1 LIELNML
8 IAKEKRKT
16 NIAEYILYMWQ
27 LEDMLR
33 ALRFDSELIRNH
45 LVKGFNQPG
54 DISEEITEWYVN
66 LASLMKSDG
75 VEQHG
80 HIQVIKNL
88 LNELND
94 LHLLLLSRP
103 QEMDYINTFQQSL
116 PFIKE
121 LKSKQKETG
130 LNDIE
135 VCLNGLYGL
144 LLLRIQKKEISD
156 GTEKSM
162 QVIAGFVAKLSAKY
176 LQYEK
181 GEIEFD

>member
-1 LIELNML
+1 ML

-27 LEDMLR
+27 LEDLLR
-33 ALRFDSELIRNH
+33 ALKFDVELIRNH

-54 DISEEITEWYVN
+54 DISEEITEWYLN

-75 VEQHG
+75 VEQQG
-80 HIQVIKNL
+80 HIQVLKNL

-94 LHLLLLSRP
+94 LHLILISRP
-103 QEMDYINTFQQSL
+103 QEFDYINTFQQSL

-121 LKSKQKETG
+121 LKSKQNASA

-135 VCLNGLYGL
+135 VCMNGLYGL

-162 QVIAGFVAKLSAKY
+162 QVIAGFVSKLSAKY

-181 GEIEFD
+181 GKIEFD

>member
-1 LIELNML
+1 ML

-33 ALRFDSELIRNH
+33 ALKFDAELIRNL

-54 DISEEITEWYVN
+54 DISEEITDWYLN

-75 VEQHG
+75 VEQTG
-80 HIQVIKNL
+80 HIQVLKNL

-103 QEMDYINTFQQSL
+103 EEFDYINSFQQSL
-116 PFIKE
+116 PFINE
-121 LKSKQKETG
+121 LKSKQNETI

-135 VCLNGLYGL
+135 VCMNGLYGL

-162 QVIAGFVAKLSAKY
+162 QVIAGFVSKLSAKY
-176 LQYEK
+176 LKYEK